1 MKDNA
6 LFFVP
11 VVNRDAHAHISD
23 TYDAVKEFARTRK
36 NRHHYGIE
44 ECGDDNESDIGV
56 DLNRNYGFEFAH
68 DDTGSDIHPCNDS
81 YRGPFAFSEPETQ
94 AMKNLVTRFDNIK
107 VAVNLH
113 ARDKAGPL
121 FITPFNF
128 DVEENHLLEDDF
140 REAKK
145 FYEKIFHEGAEPLG
159 YTTGNGA

>member
-1 MKDNA
+1 MA
-6 LFFVP
+6 
-11 VVNRDAHAHISD
+11 
-23 TYDAVKEFARTRK
+23 RK
-36 NRHHYGIE
+36 NRHNYGDYD
-44 ECGDDNESDIGV
+44 CGDDPSFDIGV

-68 DDTGSDIHPCNDS
+68 DDNGSDIHPCLQNF
-81 YRGPFAFSEPETQ
+81 RGPYAFSEPETQ

-113 ARDKAGPL
+113 ARGSAGPL

-128 DVEENHLLEDDF
+128 DVEENHLLETNF

-159 YTTGNGA
+159 YTVGNGA

>member
-1 MKDNA
+1 MA
-6 LFFVP
+6 
-11 VVNRDAHAHISD
+11 
-23 TYDAVKEFARTRK
+23 RK
-36 NRHHYGIE
+36 NRHKYGDE
-44 ECGDDNESDIGV
+44 DCGDELGV

-68 DDTGSDIHPCNDS
+68 DDSGSSTNPCNHGF
-81 YRGPFAFSEPETQ
+81 RGPYAFSEPETQ

-113 ARDKAGPL
+113 ARDRAEPV
-121 FITPFNF
+121 FVTPFNF
-128 DVEENHLLEDDF
+128 DGEENHLLEDGF